1 MGQGSPLP
9 SCHPSSL
16 GASLCLCILVLQ
28 GGKSQREPANINPA
42 SREANELL
50 SGLTAHKKG
59 AAKGPQP
66 QGEGLAAE
74 GPCTGAT
81 VPCAPMLEAAR
92 CQILHT
98 QSFHTKKKK
107 KLFQSPLGLGG
118 GFIARGLH
126 CTVFSGSSCSSPCV
140 KTEPHSR
147 CSHICPGSGSLGAS
161 TATFPSCS

>member
-1 MGQGSPLP
+1 MWAAALGVQGGRNPGGELLAPLL
-9 SCHPSSL
+9 HPSSL

-92 CQILHT
+92 CQTLHT
-98 QSFHTKKKK
+98 QSFHTKKKRA
-107 KLFQSPLGLGG
+107 FAVPFGAGWGLYSSG
-118 GFIARGLH
+118 AALH
-126 CTVFSGSSCSSPCV
+126 CFFWFLVLL
-140 KTEPHSR
+140 
-147 CSHICPGSGSLGAS
+147 SL
-161 TATFPSCS
+161 C